1 MANTRAGRKKGGRDQ
16 GYFYRKGRG
25 WYVTKGSQFIP
36 LCYEDGHTA
45 AQQDEASITCWGTG
59 RASREFLY
67 VDDAT
72 RGVVA
77 AAERMDE
84 PTPINLGT
92 GREIGI
98 ADLVKLIAAACGF
111 QGRIAW
117 DAARPDGQPR
127 RCLDTSKAAKW
138 LDWKA
143 AMPLGEHNA
152 GPSPGGARERTV

>member
-1 MANTRAGRKKGGRDQ
+1 MVPVNLYGPGDNFDPASSHVIPALIRK
-16 GYFYRKGRG
+16 
-25 WYVTKGSQFIP
+25 
-36 LCYEDGHTA
+36 CHA
-45 AQQDEASITCWGTG
+45 AARQNEASITCWGTG

-67 VDDAT
+67 VDDAA

-92 GREIGI
+92 GHEIGI
-98 ADLVKLIAAACGF
+98 ADLAKLIAAACGF

-143 AMPLGEHNA
+143 AMPLEEGL
-152 GPSPGGARERTV
+152 RRTVAWWREQQTV